1 MNINMKQYT
10 LSLNTIDVLSIL
22 AEHFN
27 IDIDQ
32 IDIFDEQTKE
42 FPYDL
47 KIIINSNYP
56 IK

>member
-1 MNINMKQYT
+1 MKQYT
-10 LSLNTIDVLSIL
+10 LSLNTIDVLTIL

-42 FPYDL
+42 FPYNL